1 MSLDRILLGILRE
14 PASGYDIKQQFEK
27 VFRHFWSADLAQ
39 IYRAL
44 AKLEN
49 DGLLTSRNEP
59 SARGPERKVYA
70 RTAAGR
76 KRLREWLAGG
86 PVFGTEK
93 FTYLAQAFF
102 LAEAEPEQRVAFYE
116 ALRTRFAAQLA
127 TLESIEQDWRQSNGP
142 DFPGNLDA
150 ADFHSYLTLDMGIS
164 KTRALVEWAERALA
178 AVRARSDSSPDT

>member
-27 VFRHFWSADLAQ
+27 VFRHFWQADLAQ

-44 AKLEN
+44 AKLEKE
-49 DGLLTSRNEP
+49 GLLESRTEP
-59 SARGPERKVYA
+59 SARGPERRVYT
-70 RTAAGR
+70 RTAAGSE
-76 KRLREWLAGG
+76 RLREWLAGG

-102 LAEAEPEQRVAFYE
+102 LAEATPEQRVAFYA
-116 ALRTRFAAQLA
+116 ALRARLAEQHA
-127 TLESIEQDWRQSNGP
+127 TLAAIAQGWRQSGGP
-142 DFPGNLDA
+142 GFPGNLDE
-150 ADFHSYLTLDMGIS
+150 ADFHSYLTLDMGVS

-178 AVRARSDSSPDT
+178 AVRARSDSQGSA